1 MFYYLN
7 GRFSLTNGLLIVPD
21 GEVPEGR
28 EKINLKQL
36 YEMFKDTNSH
46 GLVSLQFL
54 CADGIFFGVDKSIT
68 KSAITELY
76 KNLSYET
83 LSGARDLD
91 FQAVFDL
98 ILEVN
103 FQIKRSTLLNRK
115 RKEEDNESNL
125 KIKEERDI
133 FKLPDQFEEDKANGW
148 GLQSLLEVENAYEL
162 LTVFQMFYYLNGRFS
177 LTNGLLI
184 VPDGEVPEGREKINL
199 KQLYEMFKD
208 TNSHGLVS
216 LKFLCADGIFFGV
229 DKSITKSAI
238 TELYKSLS
246 YETLNGARDLDFQA
260 VFDLILEVNF
270 QIKHSTLLNR
280 KRKEEDNESNLKIK
294 EERDIFKLPDQF
306 EEELVEDLFK
316 PLEHKN

>member
-7 GRFSLTNGLLIVPD
+7 GRFPLTNGLLIVPD

-184 VPDGEVPEGREKINL
+184 VPDGEVPEG
-199 KQLYEMFKD
+199 
-208 TNSHGLVS
+208 
-216 LKFLCADGIFFGV
+216 
-229 DKSITKSAI
+229 
-238 TELYKSLS
+238 
-246 YETLNGARDLDFQA
+246 
-260 VFDLILEVNF
+260 
-270 QIKHSTLLNR
+270 
-280 KRKEEDNESNLKIK
+280 
-294 EERDIFKLPDQF
+294 
-306 EEELVEDLFK
+306 
-316 PLEHKN
+316 

>member
-7 GRFSLTNGLLIVPD
+7 GRFP
-21 GEVPEGR
+21 
-28 EKINLKQL
+28 
-36 YEMFKDTNSH
+36 
-46 GLVSLQFL
+46 
-54 CADGIFFGVDKSIT
+54 
-68 KSAITELY
+68 
-76 KNLSYET
+76 
-83 LSGARDLD
+83 
-91 FQAVFDL
+91 
-98 ILEVN
+98 
-103 FQIKRSTLLNRK
+103 
-115 RKEEDNESNL
+115 
-125 KIKEERDI
+125 
-133 FKLPDQFEEDKANGW
+133 
-148 GLQSLLEVENAYEL
+148 
-162 LTVFQMFYYLNGRFS
+162 

-229 DKSITKSAI
+229 DKSITESAI